1 MKILIKNKLNK
12 VFIFLANKPPIFYIL
27 LSIIINFILLYVCNL
42 YNNPNPNKIYFLL
55 GDANGYI
62 GGCEDLYCHG
72 TYMINDYASRM
83 PGMSLIYMPL
93 RFLFSKHITLTLF
106 IIIQT
111 LLSAIS
117 TYLLAVI
124 AEKIFKSKKI
134 FLCVFILYLFCTHVK
149 NYNNYLLSESL
160 ATSTLIISLF
170 YLIKFSE
177 KRFFY
182 HLLLSGVFITW
193 SIFLRPFILPML
205 AIFTIYIFIFI
216 NKNRIR
222 NIILFVLPFII
233 IETLWISRNY
243 YLTSQ
248 IIPLQTAGPF
258 TDKYDYYS
266 SKFIKSFGMNASG
279 DEQAWFLN
287 DKIIKDFKKVRPN
300 DNIFSKNIF
309 NDSLNL
315 DSLKLARYYLWQ
327 GENETF
333 NRPTREYYY
342 QKSNNILK
350 KFINSHSFFTTEIS
364 SRFILLY
371 KFLNQPIGAPLIS
384 VKYPFNVILVFFD
397 SFLNYFIILSG
408 YLSLFYLF
416 YKFKR
421 NFKIIILIC
430 FMPAFIL
437 IFFPFYLQ
445 FIEAREL
452 TLAFPFL
459 CILSV
464 YMFIEFYKKYKWKT
478 ILIYFIFFS
487 VLSINSCIS
496 NIKW

>member
-1 MKILIKNKLNK
+1 MTILIKNKLDK
-12 VFIFLANKPPIFYIL
+12 IFIFLSNKPPVFYIL
-27 LSIIINFILLYVCNL
+27 LSIILNFILLYVCNL
-42 YNNPNPNKIYFLL
+42 YNNPNPNKIYFLI

-62 GGCEDLYCHG
+62 GGCEELFCNGKY
-72 TYMINDYASRM
+72 IVSNDYASRM
-83 PGMSLIYMPL
+83 PGMSLVYMPL

-111 LLSAIS
+111 ILSAIS

-124 AEKIFKSKKI
+124 AEKIFNSRKI
-134 FLCVFILYLFCTHVK
+134 FLCVFILYLFCSHVK

-160 ATSTLIISLF
+160 AISTLIISLF

-177 KRFFY
+177 KRNY
-182 HLLLSGVFITW
+182 YLLFLSGSFITW

-205 AIFTIYIFIFI
+205 GIFMIYIFINNF
-216 NKNRIR
+216 RIK
-222 NIILFVLPFII
+222 NIILFVLPFLI

-243 YLTSQ
+243 YLTSK

-266 SKFIKSFGMNASG
+266 SKFIKSFGMDASG

-287 DKIIKDFKKVRPN
+287 DKLIKDFNKVRPN
-300 DNIFSKNIF
+300 DDIFPKYIYTDN
-309 NDSLNL
+309 LNL

-327 GENETF
+327 GEDKTLSNQE
-333 NRPTREYYY
+333 REYYY
-342 QKSNNILK
+342 EKSDNILK
-350 KFINSHSFFTTEIS
+350 KFINSHSFFTTEIK

-371 KFLNQPIGAPLIS
+371 KFLNQPIGAPFIS
-384 VKYPFNVILVFFD
+384 VKYPFNGMLVFFD
-397 SFLNYFIILSG
+397 SFLNYFIIITG

-416 YKFKR
+416 IKLKR
-421 NFKIIILIC
+421 NFNIIILTC

-464 YMFIEFYKKYKWKT
+464 YLFIELYNIYIWKT
-478 ILIYFIFFS
+478 LLFYFTCLS
-487 VLSINSCIS
+487 VLSIYRCIY